1 MATLATYPYFE
12 LEFTKDGTVFD
23 PIAVDA
29 LLTGLTTNQTTDLLV
44 ISHGWNNDEADARKL
59 YSDLVPLI
67 AAEIRKLPALTTR
80 EFAVLGVLWPSKKF
94 TDDELTAGGA
104 ASITTASD
112 SDALVDRLRELQ
124 DFFDG
129 DETAHGIQQ
138 AIAEAPHLDRD
149 PNARIRYVALM
160 KAIVGRMTHIPDN
173 EPEDVSASHLNR
185 EEPDALLT
193 RLSDVDPTD
202 LSGSEGA
209 NAIDTAIDMQL
220 GGEQGGAEGLFDFSG
235 FLNGAR
241 NLLNFTTYYQMKA
254 RAGQVGVL
262 GLNPVLVRVKA
273 AMPACRL
280 HLIGHSFG
288 ARLVTAATAGPTD
301 ESVLPVAT
309 LSLLQGAFSHYGFAK
324 NYQQGKNGFFR
335 SVLTQHKVTGP
346 IIISQ
351 THNDKAVGLAYA
363 IASRVAGQ
371 IGAAVGDANDLYGG
385 MGANGAQ
392 KTPEASTQFTL
403 NGGSPFAFQ
412 PGTLYNLNAD
422 ATIHDH
428 SDICHPE
435 VGRAIASAMT
445 AGI

>member
-1 MATLATYPYFE
+1 MPTLATYPYFE
-12 LEFTKDGTVFD
+12 LDFTKDGTVFD
-23 PIAVDA
+23 PAAVDA
-29 LLTGLTTNQTTDLLV
+29 LLTGLTTDQTTDLLV
-44 ISHGWNNDEADARKL
+44 ISHGWNNDIADARNL
-59 YSDLVPLI
+59 YQHLVPLI
-67 AAEIRKLPALTTR
+67 AAEIRKLPALATR
-80 EFAVLGVLWPSKKF
+80 KFAVLGVLWPSKKF
-94 TDDELTAGGA
+94 ADEELTAGGA
-104 ASITTASD
+104 ASITTASA

-129 DETAHGIQQ
+129 DDTAHSIQQ
-138 AIAEAPHLDRD
+138 AIAEASRLDRD

-160 KAIVGRMTHIPDN
+160 KAIVARMTHIPDS
-173 EPEDVSASHLNR
+173 EPEDVAAGHLNR
-185 EEPDALLT
+185 EPPDALLT
-193 RLSDVDPTD
+193 RLSDVELDGPAG
-202 LSGSEGA
+202 LEGA
-209 NAIDTAIDMQL
+209 NAVGTTMGLQRTE
-220 GGEQGGAEGLFDFSG
+220 EQGGASGLLDFSG

-273 AMPACRL
+273 AVPACRL

-301 ESVLPVAT
+301 SSVLPVAT
-309 LSLLQGAFSHYGFAK
+309 LSLLQGAFSHYGFAE
-324 NYQQGKNGFFR
+324 NYQNGKNGFFR

-351 THNDKAVGLAYA
+351 THNDTAVGLAYA
-363 IASRVAGQ
+363 IASRVADQ

-392 KTPEASTQFTL
+392 KTPGASTQFTL

-422 ATIHDH
+422 ATIRDH

-435 VGRAIASAMT
+435 VGRAITSAI
-445 AGI
+445 AVGV

>member
-12 LEFTKDGTVFD
+12 LEFTKDGTVFL
-23 PIAVDA
+23 PAAVDA

-44 ISHGWNNDEADARKL
+44 ISHGWNNDEADARNL
-59 YSDLVPLI
+59 YQHLVPLI
-67 AAEIRKLPALTTR
+67 ADEIRNLPALDNRRFT
-80 EFAVLGVLWPSKKF
+80 VLGVLWPSKKF
-94 TDDELTAGGA
+94 ADDELTAGGA
-104 ASITTASD
+104 ASLSTASA
-112 SDALVDRLRELQ
+112 SDGLIDRLRELQ

-129 DETAHGIQQ
+129 DETAHSIQQ
-138 AIAEAPHLDRD
+138 AIAEAPHLTQD
-149 PNARIRYVALM
+149 PNARSRYVALM
-160 KAIVGRMTHIPDN
+160 KAIVARMTHIPDS
-173 EPEDVSASHLNR
+173 EPEDMAAGRLNR

-193 RLSDVDPTD
+193 RLSDTEPDD
-202 LSGSEGA
+202 AAGSEGA
-209 NAIDTAIDMQL
+209 TTIGTAVDMQL

-273 AMPACRL
+273 TLPACRL

-301 ESVLPVAT
+301 ASMLPVAT

-324 NYQQGKNGFFR
+324 DYQPGKDGFFR
-335 SVLTQHKVTGP
+335 SVLTGHKVTGP
-346 IIISQ
+346 ILISQ
-351 THNDKAVGLAYA
+351 THNDTAVGLAYA
-363 IASRVAGQ
+363 VASRVAGQ
-371 IGAAVGDANDLYGG
+371 VASAIGDANDFYGG

-392 KTPEASTQFTL
+392 KTPGASTQFTL

-422 ATIHDH
+422 NTIHEH
-428 SDICHPE
+428 SDICHTE
-435 VGRAIASAMT
+435 VGRAIANAI
-445 AGI
+445 AVGA